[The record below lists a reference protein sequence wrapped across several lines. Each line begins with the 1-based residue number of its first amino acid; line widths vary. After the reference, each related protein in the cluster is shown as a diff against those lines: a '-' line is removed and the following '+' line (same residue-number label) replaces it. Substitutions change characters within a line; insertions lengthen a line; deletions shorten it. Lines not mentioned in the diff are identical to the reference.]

1 MTDFQIQRL
10 LQERRLEDY
19 AAVDSEVVGFLEKT
33 VRAIADAQAG
43 ISEEGAFLRAY
54 EATFLCA
61 TAAIL
66 NAGYR
71 IRGSVEGHHHNLV
84 LILRHLGVP
93 KFTDLGNRWERL
105 KRLRNQSMYDGDARP
120 RPEDVADMEN
130 SSRPCGRKSKRVAPR
145 LAPYFRRYLR
155 LNVAGLQ
162 GVLCSEGVSLNDWI
176 ILTLEAGVHAGWV
189 AAETDNRS
197 SSLLRTTNTYKVKRF
212 IRMEGFDVEEET
224 HALGGRGCDQTGET
238 VFEAQ

>member
-19 AAVDSEVVGFLEKT
+19 AAVDSELVGFLEKA

-71 IRGSVEGHHHNLV
+71 TRGSAEGHHHDPV
-84 LILRHLGVP
+84 LGLRHLGVP
-93 KFTDLGNRWERL
+93 TFADPVRRRGRPTQQLPNYC
-105 KRLRNQSMYDGDARP
+105 RNA
-120 RPEDVADMEN
+120 AHI
-130 SSRPCGRKSKRVAPR
+130 
-145 LAPYFRRYLR
+145 YL
-155 LNVAGLQ
+155 
-162 GVLCSEGVSLNDWI
+162 
-176 ILTLEAGVHAGWV
+176 T
-189 AAETDNRS
+189 
-197 SSLLRTTNTYKVKRF
+197 
-212 IRMEGFDVEEET
+212 
-224 HALGGRGCDQTGET
+224 
-238 VFEAQ
+238 

>member
-120 RPEDVADMEN
+120 RPEDVADRIAVAGELFTAVRQEVEA
-130 SSRPCGRKSKRVAPR
+130 SRPSARAILPTLPSPKRGGPSGRAV
-145 LAPYFRRYLR
+145 
-155 LNVAGLQ
+155 
-162 GVLCSEGVSLNDWI
+162 
-176 ILTLEAGVHAGWV
+176 
-189 AAETDNRS
+189 
-197 SSLLRTTNTYKVKRF
+197 
-212 IRMEGFDVEEET
+212 
-224 HALGGRGCDQTGET
+224 
-238 VFEAQ
+238 

>member
-19 AAVDSEVVGFLEKT
+19 AAVDSELVGFLEKA

-71 IRGSVEGHHHNLV
+71 TRGSAEGHHHDLV
-84 LILRHLGVP
+84 LVLRHLGVP
-93 KFTDLGNRWERL
+93 TFADLGDRWERL

-120 RPEDVADMEN
+120 RPQDVADMI
-130 SSRPCGRKSKRVAPR
+130 A
-145 LAPYFRRYLR
+145 
-155 LNVAGLQ
+155 VAGELFAA
-162 GVLCSEGVSLNDWI
+162 VRLEIEACRPSART
-176 ILTLEAGVHAGWV
+176 ILPTLPSP
-189 AAETDNRS
+189 R
-197 SSLLRTTNTYKVKRF
+197 R
-212 IRMEGFDVEEET
+212 
-224 HALGGRGCDQTGET
+224 GGHSGR
-238 VFEAQ
+238 